1 MFSVSQRPEKWP
13 GHGATA
19 SGMQVKNP
27 LAVVVCFPCSVCFSG
42 LCDCMVSM
50 LVSHIGYTLLADAP
64 WNLKK
69 HIVKIE
75 KIFVFFENNMKTN

>member
-1 MFSVSQRPEKWP
+1 
-13 GHGATA
+13 
-19 SGMQVKNP
+19 
-27 LAVVVCFPCSVCFSG
+27 
-42 LCDCMVSM
+42 MVSM

-75 KIFVFFENNMKTN
+75 KNIFFSKTK